1 MKEFIHKAVRN
12 RVVVGLGMLAL
23 LVFAFYLGRAGG
35 GPGEQTEAHDH
46 VEAETGAETVW
57 TCSMHPRIKMPE
69 PGQCPICFMDLIPL
83 ETGGPAGEGEAPRLT
98 ISESAAVLA
107 GIRTAPAVRRG
118 ATTDIRLSGKISP
131 DETRVEVISA
141 RIAGRIDRL
150 YVDYEGVAVR
160 KGDHLAR
167 IYSPE
172 LVSLQKELLEAG
184 KAVRELSPDA
194 SSMVRRSTER
204 TLEAVKEKLRLLG
217 FGAREVRAT
226 LERGETVE
234 HMTLWASQQGIV
246 LKKLVEEGGYV
257 SEGSP
262 LFHIADL
269 SKLWVVLDAYESDLV
284 WLRLGQKVEF
294 SVEAWPGELFTGVI
308 SFIDPVVDPRTRTVE
323 VRVITE
329 NADLR
334 LKPEMFVRAVVHVEV
349 GTSGGVASGS
359 LRGKWISP
367 MHPQIVKDKPGT
379 CDICGMPLVPAEEL
393 GYVTGGLENVDPIL
407 IPATAPLITGKRA
420 VVYVEIPDTEQP
432 TYEGR
437 EVRLGPR
444 VGDHYIVKSGIAEGE
459 RVVVNG
465 AFKIDG
471 ELQIRARPSM
481 MNPREESGGE
491 QAEQSGGDTAP
502 RPSTD
507 IAEGPPSAEFVAS
520 LSPVYDTYFAVSEA
534 LAGDRQEK
542 ALEAMRKLRSAV
554 EGVARPE
561 GTRYDA
567 WDGAAAKLRE
577 GLSHVEHLEAP
588 ADARELFAKLSRQVI
603 MLQKHYG
610 HEGDATRYLAFCP
623 MAFGN
628 AGAYWL
634 QRREQINN
642 PYFGSKMLKC
652 GEIREKLPARP
663 YEPERKK

>member
-1 MKEFIHKAVRN
+1 MKRLLNKAAGSRIAL
-12 RVVVGLGMLAL
+12 GLGMLSL
-23 LVFAFYLGRAGG
+23 LVIGFYLGRAGRESG
-35 GPGEQTEAHDH
+35 AMTGEHVHAEAD
-46 VEAETGAETVW
+46 TGEETVW
-57 TCSMHPRIKMPE
+57 TCSMHPQIKMPE

-83 ETGGPAGEGEAPRLT
+83 ETGGAAGESELPRLT

-107 GIRTAPAVRRG
+107 AIRTAPAVRRG
-118 ATTDIRLSGKISP
+118 ARTDIRLSGKIQP
-131 DETRVEVISA
+131 DETRVEIISA

-150 YVDYEGVAVR
+150 FVDYEGIAVS

-184 KAVRELSPDA
+184 KAARELSPDA
-194 SSMVRRSTER
+194 SALVRRSTER

-217 FGAREVRAT
+217 FGDREVRAT
-226 LERGETVE
+226 LERGETIE

-246 LKKLVEEGGYV
+246 LKKLIEEGAYV
-257 SEGSP
+257 GEGSP

-284 WLRLGQKVEF
+284 WLRLGQNVEF
-294 SVEAWPGELFTGVI
+294 SVEAWPGDLFTGVI
-308 SFIDPVVDPRTRTVE
+308 SFVDPVVDPRTRTVE
-323 VRVITE
+323 VRVITD

-349 GTSGGVASGS
+349 GKSGGVRSGS

-367 MHPQIVKDKPGT
+367 MHPQIVKDNPGT

-393 GYVTGGLENVDPIL
+393 GYVTGGLESVDPIL
-407 IPATAPLITGKRA
+407 IPATAPLITGTRA

-437 EVRLGPR
+437 EVKLGPR

-481 MNPREESGGE
+481 MSPRKDTSRTPAGHG
-491 QAEQSGGDTAP
+491 AEKTAP
-502 RPSTD
+502 GTERD
-507 IAEGPPSAEFVAS
+507 IREGPPSAEFVSS
-520 LSPVYDTYFAVSEA
+520 LSPVYKAYFAVSVA
-534 LAGDRQEK
+534 LAGDNPET
-542 ALEAMRKLRSAV
+542 ALASMRKLRTAMG
-554 EGVARPE
+554 GVARPE
-561 GTRYDA
+561 GKRYDA
-567 WDGAAAKLRE
+567 WDGAAEQLRE
-577 GLSHVEHLEAP
+577 GLSHVEHLEAI
-588 ADARELFAKLSRQVI
+588 ADARELFEKLSRQVI

-610 HEGDATRYLAFCP
+610 HEGDGMRYLAFCP

-642 PYFGSKMLKC
+642 PYYGSQMLRC
-652 GEIREKLPARP
+652 GEIRENLPARP
-663 YEPERKK
+663 HGSRSEQ